1 MSPREAPRLG
11 QLIEVA
17 ANVPMLRLANPPGR
31 GGAHPDGDV
40 AVDEV
45 EARTFMVKVP
55 KSRER
60 DAEDYVIERARR
72 ECPYVVPSSV
82 TRSHEDASGAV
93 VYTVR
98 VYTT

>member
-1 MSPREAPRLG
+1 MAAPREAPRLG

-17 ANVPMLRLANPPGR
+17 VNVPMLRLANPPEGL
-31 GGAHPDGDV
+31 GHLDSV

-60 DAEDYVIERARR
+60 DAKDYVIERALR
-72 ECPYVVPSSV
+72 ECSYVVPSSV
-82 TRSHEDASGAV
+82 TRSHEDESGAV